1 MAGAIDSDDFVEQPP
16 VVRAAT
22 LRPPMGTDFRN
33 GTSFPLPPTVRCGD
47 LELDR
52 AGRRAVL
59 AGRDLELTEREFAL
73 LTFLA
78 DRADHA
84 VQRAELL
91 SRIWILHDEAEPNI
105 VNVYVRRL
113 RQKLG
118 ARAGMI
124 RTIRGFGYCLRSERV
139 AWP

>member
-1 MAGAIDSDDFVEQPP
+1 VIGPP
-16 VVRAAT
+16 
-22 LRPPMGTDFRN
+22 LGTDFRS
-33 GTSFPLPPTVRCGD
+33 GAAFPVAPTVRCGD

-59 AGRDLELTEREFAL
+59 AGRDLQLTDREFTL
-73 LTFLA
+73 LAYLA

-84 VQRAELL
+84 VRYDELH
-91 SRIWILHDEAEPNI
+91 SRIWTLQDEAGANI

-118 ARAGMI
+118 ARAEMI
-124 RTIRGFGYCLRSERV
+124 RTVRGFGYCLRSN
-139 AWP
+139 PTT